1 MEQADHLQP
10 NDSALLA
17 LLELAYSGELTDE
30 AVATGIGRLLDKVVG
45 VVSEWMVSEWW
56 VCRVTNGWLNPD
68 QSDIQP
74 LRNPPWRRASACGA
88 RLNRAL
94 RFALICD
101 QCV

>member
-1 MEQADHLQP
+1 MQP

-56 VCRVTNGWLNPD
+56 VCRVTNG
-68 QSDIQP
+68 
-74 LRNPPWRRASACGA
+74 
-88 RLNRAL
+88 
-94 RFALICD
+94 
-101 QCV
+101 